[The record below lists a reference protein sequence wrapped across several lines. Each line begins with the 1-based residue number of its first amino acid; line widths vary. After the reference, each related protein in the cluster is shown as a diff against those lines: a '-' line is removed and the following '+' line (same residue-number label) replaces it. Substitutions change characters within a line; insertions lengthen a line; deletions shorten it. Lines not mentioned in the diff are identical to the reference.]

1 MRSRFKCISKFSFI
15 CLSVLII
22 SSLIDSSL
30 FILLPKWTF
39 TIFFDK
45 FLSTGISPLL
55 IFFFGLGMSEGDK
68 INDEIKFR

>member
-1 MRSRFKCISKFSFI
+1 MRSRFKRVSKFSFI

-22 SSLIDSSL
+22 ASLIDSSL
-30 FILLPKWTF
+30 SILLPTCTF

-45 FLSTGISPLL
+45 FLSTGISPRL

-68 INDEIKFR
+68 INDEINK

>member
-1 MRSRFKCISKFSFI
+1 MRSRFKRVSKFSFI
-15 CLSVLII
+15 FLSVLII
-22 SSLIDSSL
+22 ASLIDSSL
-30 FILLPKWTF
+30 SILLPTCTF

-68 INDEIKFR
+68 INDEINK

>member
-1 MRSRFKCISKFSFI
+1 MGSRFKRISKFSFI
-15 CLSVLII
+15 YLSVLII
-22 SSLIDSSL
+22 ASLIDSSL
-30 FILLPKWTF
+30 SILLPTCTF

-68 INDEIKFR
+68 INDEINK

>member
-1 MRSRFKCISKFSFI
+1 MRSRFNRISKFSFI
-15 CLSVLII
+15 CLSVSII
-22 SSLIDSSL
+22 ASLIDSSL
-30 FILLPKWTF
+30 SILLPTCTF

-68 INDEIKFR
+68 INDEINK